1 MTYIESVS
9 LPTETFERINKLLA
23 LPYFDEMTNDEMKD
37 AGAEDGAYE
46 GIFGVKFEDGTS
58 FSYDLCSGSS
68 NYYDNMVF
76 YDKEGYESV
85 FDCDYEL
92 GKTIE
97 FDHNGN
103 FYVINIVL
111 EPEVAK

>member
-1 MTYIESVS
+1 MTYVENVS
-9 LPTETFERINKLLA
+9 LPAETFDRINKLLA
-23 LPYFDEMTNDEMKD
+23 LPYFDEMTDNEMRD
-37 AGAEDGAYE
+37 AGAEDGTYE
-46 GIFGVKFEDGTS
+46 GIFEVSFEDGTS

-92 GKTIE
+92 DRKIE
-97 FDHNGN
+97 FDVGENS
-103 FYVINIVL
+103 YVINIDL
-111 EPEVAK
+111 EN